1 MFLVPHLAGTENKTP
16 VRLRADERSN
26 SLGGRFRLSWGTIV
40 AVRDLDPGHSRVAGQ
55 RHRPRA
61 RPL

>member
-26 SLGGRFRLSWGTIV
+26 SVDNDVDRSNDR
-40 AVRDLDPGHSRVAGQ
+40 APND
-55 RHRPRA
+55 PRA
-61 RPL
+61 YERDRYGDYPPQRY